1 MRIAAVAL
9 AIVLGASNVAL
20 AQGEP
25 EAPPAQTPVE
35 EEGADAA
42 GTDEAAAPTEPT
54 PAPAPAQTAPPQP
67 APAQTA
73 PARTAAQ
80 PSPPPARETART
92 SGAPQQPA
100 PSAAVVVRHHRDGDD
115 DDEPEPD
122 PGDPYDILWI
132 ELFGG
137 ASYVD
142 LRAIQQTNF
151 FPEIVRLAGW
161 GPAGG
166 AAVGFRVEFFSAGI
180 RAALARYDVS
190 DAASPNAVFDVGTA
204 VVEVKLALPIPV
216 VQPFVRVGFGM
227 AWHGDSNVEDT
238 WTSMMVP
245 SDFQTTV
252 FGWVFQ
258 GGIGLD
264 VYLVHWFA
272 IGAAFTVELL
282 NMSRQPIESATDV
295 TLRSSGDA
303 IGVQGRGQGAISFH
317 F

>member
-1 MRIAAVAL
+1 MRLGAVAVAL
-9 AIVLGASNVAL
+9 VLGVAGPAL
-20 AQGEP
+20 AQREP
-25 EAPPAQTPVE
+25 EPPPPAPTPE
-35 EEGADAA
+35 ESAEESAEEAADAA
-42 GTDEAAAPTEPT
+42 ASEAEPSPAPSDPAPSDAAPPPAPPPPSSRPSRPPT
-54 PAPAPAQTAPPQP
+54 PETTASSGSPRQP
-67 APAQTA
+67 AP
-73 PARTAAQ
+73 
-80 PSPPPARETART
+80 PPP
-92 SGAPQQPA
+92 
-100 PSAAVVVRHHRDGDD
+100 VIVRHHRGDD
-115 DDEPEPD
+115 DEDEEPEPD

-142 LRAIQQTNF
+142 LRAIQQTNY

-166 AAVGFRVEFFSAGI
+166 AAIGFRVEFFSAGI
-180 RAALARYDVS
+180 RAALARYDAS
-190 DAASPNAVFDVGTA
+190 DASSPDAVFDVGTA

-245 SDFQTTV
+245 SNFQTTV

-272 IGAAFTVELL
+272 IGAAFTIELL
-282 NMSRQPIESATDV
+282 NMSRQPIEMATDV

-303 IGVQGRGQGAISFH
+303 IGVQGRGHGAISFH

>member
-1 MRIAAVAL
+1 MRLGALAVAL
-9 AIVLGASNVAL
+9 VLGVAGPAL
-20 AQGEP
+20 AQREP
-25 EAPPAQTPVE
+25 EPPPPAPTPQESAEDAGAE
-35 EEGADAA
+35 EAADAA
-42 GTDEAAAPTEPT
+42 ASEAEPSPAPSD
-54 PAPAPAQTAPPQP
+54 PAPAPAPPPPSSRPSRPPTPETTASSGSPRQP
-67 APAQTA
+67 AP
-73 PARTAAQ
+73 
-80 PSPPPARETART
+80 PPP
-92 SGAPQQPA
+92 
-100 PSAAVVVRHHRDGDD
+100 VIVRHHRGDD
-115 DDEPEPD
+115 DDEDEEPEPD

-142 LRAIQQTNF
+142 LRAIEQTNY

-166 AAVGFRVEFFSAGI
+166 AAIGFRVEFFSAGI

-190 DAASPNAVFDVGTA
+190 DASSPDAVFDVGTA

-245 SDFQTTV
+245 SNFQTTV
-252 FGWVFQ
+252 FGWVFE
-258 GGIGLD
+258 GAVGLD

-272 IGAAFTVELL
+272 IGAAFTIDLL
-282 NMSRQPIESATDV
+282 NMSRQPIEMATDV

-303 IGVQGRGQGAISFH
+303 IGVQARGHGAISFH